1 MRIDLSCHMWPWQ
14 ILSIRIAAGDMDVAE
29 HVTDE
34 AELPL
39 AEQSR
44 VFREQVGKI
53 NRVAETF
60 EEPWKRGHSYRQER
74 R

>member
-1 MRIDLSCHMWPWQ
+1 
-14 ILSIRIAAGDMDVAE
+14 MDVAE